1 MRFSGFQK
9 LTLLDY
15 PGLVACTLFTQG
27 CNFRCP
33 FCHNAPLVLGPPG
46 DAFSD
51 RDILSYLEKRKGLL
65 EGVVVSGGEP
75 LLHAGL
81 EPFLCQVKDLGYKIK
96 LDTNGTQPEYLE
108 RLICRGLVDK
118 VAMDIKNSPAL
129 YSKTSGI
136 AAPDMANVSRSKDL
150 LLQGSVEYEFRTTVV
165 KGLHTKNSLYDA
177 SLWIRGAK
185 EYYLQGFV
193 DHGQLIDP
201 TGLGAF
207 SEEEMQQLLLSVKSV
222 IPSAAIR
229 GL

>member
-9 LTLLDY
+9 LTLLDF

-33 FCHNAPLVLGPPG
+33 FCHNAPLVLGPP
-46 DAFSD
+46 DAGFSEE
-51 RDILSYLEKRKGLL
+51 DILSYLEKRKGLL

-75 LLHAGL
+75 LLHADL
-81 EPFLCQVKDLGYKIK
+81 ESFLCRVKDLGYRVK
-96 LDTNGTQPEYLE
+96 LDTNGTQPEHLE
-108 RLICRGLVDK
+108 NLILKGLVDK

-129 YSKTSGI
+129 YPKTAGI
-136 AAPDMANVSRSKDL
+136 ATPDMARITRSKDL
-150 LLQGSVEYEFRTTVV
+150 LLRGQIEYEFRTTVV

-177 SLWIRGAK
+177 ALWIRGAK

-207 SEEEMQQLLLSVKSV
+207 SAEEMQQLLQTVQSV

>member
-33 FCHNAPLVLGPPG
+33 FCHNAPLVLGPPD

-51 RDILSYLEKRKGLL
+51 EDILSYLEKRKGLL

-75 LLHAGL
+75 LLHPDL
-81 EPFLCQVKDLGYKIK
+81 ESFLCRIKALGYKIK
-96 LDTNGTQPEYLE
+96 LDTNGTQPDYLE
-108 RLICRGLVDK
+108 HLIRQGLLDK

-129 YSKTSGI
+129 YSKTAGI
-136 AAPDMANVSRSKDL
+136 SAPDMARISRSKDL
-150 LLQGSVEYEFRTTVV
+150 LLQGQVEYEFRTTAV

-177 SLWIRGAK
+177 ALWIQDAK

-193 DHGQLIDP
+193 DHGALIDP
-201 TGLGAF
+201 AGLGPF
-207 SEEEMQQLLLSVKSV
+207 SHEEMQQLLQTVQSV